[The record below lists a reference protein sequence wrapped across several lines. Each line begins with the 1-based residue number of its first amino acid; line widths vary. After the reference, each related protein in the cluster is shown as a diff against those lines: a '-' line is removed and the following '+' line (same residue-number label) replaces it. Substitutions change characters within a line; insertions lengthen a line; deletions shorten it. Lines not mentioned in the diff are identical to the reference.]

1 MGESCIRRLDIER
14 YSAGELTGPAAAAL
28 EEHIRT
34 CASCS
39 AYSAKVRKEREA
51 FLRIHPF
58 AEFNAAR
65 TEGKRTERWYEKLAD
80 ALSFPALRPVLA
92 PAVVLLVAVAVVP
105 FIVRLENRQAE
116 NDIRYKGGSP
126 GLSYIYKRDGVIHKA
141 APQDLFRGGDQVQV
155 FYASGDKQYIGLFSI
170 DSTSAV
176 SFYQP
181 DDHSA
186 LCSIRSGTG
195 PQCAY
200 PKSIE
205 LDSTPGA
212 ELVVAVF
219 SNTPFDTNQ
228 IKRWVAGLKAAGDM
242 TVLEKAVKNNP
253 PVPRSSVQTLRLLKK
268 G

>member
-14 YSAGELTGPAAAAL
+14 FCAGELNGPAAAAL
-28 EEHIRT
+28 TEHFRT

-39 AYSAKVRKEREA
+39 AYSVKLQKERET

-58 AEFNAAR
+58 AEFIAAR
-65 TEGKRTERWYEKLAD
+65 GEEKRTEPWYGKLAA
-80 ALSFPALRPVLA
+80 ALPFPALRPVLV
-92 PAVVLLVAVAVVP
+92 PALCVLLVAITVVP
-105 FIVRLENRQAE
+105 FIARQGGREAGSS
-116 NDIRYKGGSP
+116 IRYKGP
-126 GLSYIYKRDGVIHKA
+126 QILTYIYKRDGAVHKA

-155 FYASGDKQYIGLFSI
+155 FYTAGKAQYISLFSI
-170 DSTSAV
+170 DSASAV

-181 DDHSA
+181 AVHSA

-195 PQCAY
+195 AQCAY

-219 SNTPFDTNQ
+219 SDTPFDTNQ
-228 IKRWVAGLKAAGDM
+228 IKQWVAGFKRAGDM
-242 TVLEKAVKNNP
+242 TALENAVKNNP
-253 PVPRSSVQTLRLLKK
+253 PTAKSTVQTLRLLKK